1 MRMEKRDA
9 RAPIRLALLACLLL
23 VSCNNTFQPVRDVTP
38 PVADLRLSLWNAEEL
53 CPFVAIFSVNPVGS
67 TDDRTDYNLLEVRWD
82 FDDDGIWDSEF
93 GPLDMEAWDPGIL
106 PVGIWTARCEVRD
119 LGGNTDQATA
129 SMTLPEWLPEPPDI
143 ASGEM
148 LLSQAGRGSAPDTL
162 TAGLD
167 FTVNAFRQDW
177 VIPAAQHMITAL
189 YIDGVLVH
197 ETAALS
203 VMPSRGMCPRY
214 VRKVV
219 GGIATPGLHELQV
232 VVDAHHEIT
241 ETDEG
246 NNTTT
251 RQVVIVAP

>member
-1 MRMEKRDA
+1 MQTSDRRNFYW
-9 RAPIRLALLACLLL
+9 LLLAASVAL
-23 VSCNNTFQPVRDVTP
+23 VSCNNTFQPVRDTTP

-53 CPFVAIFSVNPVGS
+53 CPFIAIFAVNPVGS
-67 TDDRTDYNLLEVRWD
+67 TDDRTDYSFLEVRWD

-93 GPLDMEAWDPGIL
+93 GPLDMETWDPEIL
-106 PVGIWTARCEVRD
+106 PVGTWTARCEVRD

-143 ASGEM
+143 ASGQM
-148 LLSQAGRGSAPDTL
+148 LLSQTGRGYAPDTL

-167 FTVNAFRQDW
+167 FTVIAFRQDW
-177 VIPAAQHMITAL
+177 VIPAAQHMMTAF
-189 YIDGVLVH
+189 YIDGVLVN
-197 ETAALS
+197 ETPALTD
-203 VMPSRGMCPRY
+203 MPSRGMCPRY
-214 VRKVV
+214 RMPVV
-219 GGIATPGLHELQV
+219 GGIATPGPHELQV

-251 RQVVIVAP
+251 LQVVVVAP